1 MKMVKSLLLGTAAGL
16 VAMTGAQ
23 AADLPVK
30 AKPVQ
35 YVKICSLYGAGFYYI
50 PGTDTCIKVGGF
62 VRNESG
68 YNAGGSYATYVNGT
82 QALYDRAQE
91 TWTTRTRTA
100 MTLDVREQ
108 TEYGTLRAY
117 MRGGFQWSTADNITS
132 NNNITYFD
140 RGFIQFAGFT
150 TGKTASFY
158 DFHSHPTYSYQTQL
172 LAGESGGAGTNVF
185 GYTAQLGNGLSATIA
200 AEDSSFR
207 RAPVINNT
215 AALSTFNTANAA
227 TEPRGSIAPEVVANL
242 RIDQAWGSA
251 QVQGAAHLVG
261 AQRTGTSQIVH
272 PSDKWGTAVGVGA
285 SFNLPML
292 GKGDTFSV
300 GANWAN
306 GAVRYVS
313 NPGVTNGTGMVFG
326 LRQGNTIAMG
336 EVVDGT
342 IDVAGTGI
350 DLSQAW
356 SISGGYQHFWSPKWR
371 TGVYGQYMNF
381 KQSSATV
388 DALCVAGGQAAGCQ
402 DFKGYQIG
410 TRTQWNPV
418 SNLDVG
424 IDLMYTR
431 ANTAQNGRVISV
443 VSNGGAASTAT
454 AGDIGVWSAFFR
466 VQRNFYP

>member
-1 MKMVKSLLLGTAAGL
+1 
-16 VAMTGAQ
+16 
-23 AADLPVK
+23 
-30 AKPVQ
+30 
-35 YVKICSLYGAGFYYI
+35 
-50 PGTDTCIKVGGF
+50 
-62 VRNESG
+62 
-68 YNAGGSYATYVNGT
+68 
-82 QALYDRAQE
+82 
-91 TWTTRTRTA
+91 
-100 MTLDVREQ
+100 
-108 TEYGTLRAY
+108 
-117 MRGGFQWSTADNITS
+117 
-132 NNNITYFD
+132 
-140 RGFIQFAGFT
+140 
-150 TGKTASFY
+150 
-158 DFHSHPTYSYQTQL
+158 
-172 LAGESGGAGTNVF
+172 
-185 GYTAQLGNGLSATIA
+185 
-200 AEDSSFR
+200 
-207 RAPVINNT
+207 
-215 AALSTFNTANAA
+215 
-227 TEPRGSIAPEVVANL
+227 
-242 RIDQAWGSA
+242 
-251 QVQGAAHLVG
+251 
-261 AQRTGTSQIVH
+261 
-272 PSDKWGTAVGVGA
+272 
-285 SFNLPML
+285 ML